1 LRCNLQYD
9 LRSIFLG
16 TIIALDVVAAPNRN
30 FTIGVSIWASDQ
42 VMGR

>member
-1 LRCNLQYD
+1 
-9 LRSIFLG
+9 
-16 TIIALDVVAAPNRN
+16 LDVVAAPNRN